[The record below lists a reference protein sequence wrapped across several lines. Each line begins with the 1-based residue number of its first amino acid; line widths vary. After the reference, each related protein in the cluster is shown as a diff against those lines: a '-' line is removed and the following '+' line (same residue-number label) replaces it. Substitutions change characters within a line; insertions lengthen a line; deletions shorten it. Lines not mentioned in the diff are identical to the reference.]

1 MKLSE
6 PPATNHSSGVYE
18 FGDFRLDAAKR
29 LLLKRDGAILPLA
42 SKVFDTL
49 LYLVQNSGKV
59 LDKDRLMKAVWPD
72 AVVEENN
79 LNQNI
84 SALRRVLGE
93 SLGSHQ
99 YIVTVPGRGYRFV
112 AEVKIPARITN
123 TASTAAIKSV
133 AVLPFKPLVV
143 ENRDASLELGMA
155 DTMIARLSGIQDI
168 IVRPLSAVRKYV
180 ELEQEPLAAGRELGV
195 ESVLDGSIQKSG
207 DAIRVTVRLMNVSS
221 GKALWVGTFDEKFT
235 GIFAVQDAISERV
248 VRALALRLSSEEKRR
263 LTKRDTENTEAYQLY
278 LKGRYFWWKAAPKE
292 FRKSRD
298 YFQRAVEADPSY
310 ALGYCGLNSYYGFGS
325 AWGMLPPDE
334 HWPKAMVANAR
345 SLKLDDTLAQ
355 AHNNL
360 GALNMVYHRDWAMAE
375 REIRRAIDLN
385 PKFEEVH
392 YLYSFYLIV
401 MERFDEA
408 IAEGKR
414 ALELDPFSLRIS
426 HHLGNTFYHA
436 RRYNEGIAQY
446 QQALELA
453 PNNASVHESLGDA
466 FETMKLRREAITE
479 WQTAMTLA
487 GDNELTASLGK
498 TYAKGGFARALH
510 AVTQKK
516 LDRLKGKTGKGD
528 YVPAIDYAR
537 AYVRLGDK
545 EEAFQWL
552 GRASEERNVF
562 ALLIRSDPFYD
573 SLREDPRFDPIIKRI
588 GLS

>member
-6 PPATNHSSGVYE
+6 PPATDHSSGVYE
-18 FGDFRLDAAKR
+18 FGDFRLDATKR
-29 LLLKRDGAILPLA
+29 LLLKRDDATLPLA

-59 LDKDRLMKAVWPD
+59 LDKDRLMEAVWPD

-84 SALRRVLGE
+84 SALRRALGE
-93 SLGSHQ
+93 NLGSHQ

-112 AEVKIPARITN
+112 AEVKIPGGITN

-143 ENRDASLELGMA
+143 ESRDASLEMGMA

-180 ELEQEPLAAGRELGV
+180 ELEQESLAVGRELGV

-221 GKALWVGTFDEKFT
+221 GKALWVETFDEKFT

-248 VRALALRLSSEEKRR
+248 VAALALRLSSEEKRR
-263 LTKRDTENTEAYQLY
+263 VTKRDTENTEAYQLY
-278 LKGRYFWWKAAPKE
+278 LKGRYFWWKATPEE

-298 YFQRAVEADPSY
+298 YFQRAVDADPSY
-310 ALGYCGLNSYYGFGS
+310 ALSYCGLNSYYGFGS

-334 HWPKAMVANAR
+334 NWPKAMVANAR
-345 SLKLDDTLAQ
+345 ALKLDDTLVQ

-360 GALNMVYHRDWAMAE
+360 GALNMVYHRDWATAE

-401 MERFDEA
+401 MGRFDEA

-436 RRYNEGIAQY
+436 RRYDEAIAQY
-446 QQALELA
+446 QQAFELA

-466 FETMKLRREAITE
+466 FETMELRREAITE

-498 TYAKGGFARALH
+498 TYAKGGFARAVH
-510 AVTQKK
+510 SVTQKK

-528 YVPAIDYAR
+528 YVPAIDYVR
-537 AYVRLGDK
+537 VYVRLNDK
-545 EEAFQWL
+545 DQAFEWL

-573 SLREDPRFDPIIKRI
+573 SLRKDTRFDPIIKRI